1 MSTYYVDDIRGRLM
15 VFTHRKETDMEAT
28 TSLLIVGTITLILS
42 MLSDDDT
49 TSTVLRIMS
58 ALEFLFAF
66 VITALGAVL
75 A

>member
-1 MSTYYVDDIRGRLM
+1 
-15 VFTHRKETDMEAT
+15 MEAT

-42 MLSDDDT
+42 MLFDDDT
-49 TSTVLRIMS
+49 TSAVLRIMS

-66 VITALGAVL
+66 VIIALGAVL

>member
-1 MSTYYVDDIRGRLM
+1 
-15 VFTHRKETDMEAT
+15 MEAT

-58 ALEFLFAF
+58 ALEFLSVF